1 MKTQPATRKSLQK
14 SRLPEWPSRS
24 LHFRKQLI
32 AFCDKPWFAACDQY
46 GNACLVRPKVDP
58 KDDPKGLLSEPF
70 GVTCDGAVA
79 GTSIPDG
86 QGVIFVRRPDGTS
99 NLRVEVAR
107 VVDVPGESGV
117 QLKAWVRIDR
127 PFDGETCGL
136 SVYNANNS
144 VYFLTCHLD
153 GVLVRKRY
161 SDAG

>member
-1 MKTQPATRKSLQK
+1 MKTQPRIRKSLQK
-14 SRLPEWPSRS
+14 SRLPEPPSRS
-24 LHFRKQLI
+24 LDFRKQLI

-46 GNACLVRPKVDP
+46 GNTCLVRPKGDP
-58 KDDPKGLLSEPF
+58 RVLPPEPF
-70 GVTCDGAVA
+70 DVTCDGVVA
-79 GTSIPDG
+79 GASIPDG

-107 VVDVPGESGV
+107 VVDVPAEGGI
-117 QLKAWVRIDR
+117 QLKAWVRLDR

-136 SVYNANNS
+136 SVCTADNG

-153 GVLVRKRY
+153 GILVRKRY

>member
-1 MKTQPATRKSLQK
+1 MTTQPRTQKSLQK
-14 SRLPEWPSRS
+14 KRLPEPPSRS
-24 LHFRKQLI
+24 LNFRKQLI

-46 GNACLVRPKVDP
+46 GNACLVRPKRVP
-58 KDDPKGLLSEPF
+58 GILPPEPF
-70 GVTCDGAVA
+70 GITCDGAVA
-79 GTSIPDG
+79 GASIPDG

-107 VVDVPGESGV
+107 VVDVSAESGV
-117 QLKAWVRIDR
+117 QLKPWVRLDR

-136 SVYNANNS
+136 SVCTTGNG

-153 GVLVRKRY
+153 GILVRKRY